1 MAITRTPQDCKT
13 SGEVASGTIGETR
26 IRFFEFISMIST
38 VLVITLGF
46 AAVLL
51 SIVLTAKSARPG
63 QAPVATAQPSALD
76 PSRFILNALL
86 VPALD
91 GDAVP
96 LRWVDPRGASLCGPD
111 TVVRVNREPLLAGA
125 LVPDTPFE
133 LEWRTDGCRPF
144 GAYGPRFDG
153 GVRLTVFREDWGF
166 SAMVEP
172 SGLRVAL
179 SENETILIR
188 PGAASMPQSGA
199 DESAILRAVCAGRPL
214 ECR

>member
-1 MAITRTPQDCKT
+1 MAITRTPQF
-13 SGEVASGTIGETR
+13 V
-26 IRFFEFISMIST
+26 SMMTT
-38 VLVITLGF
+38 VLMITLGF
-46 AAVLL
+46 GAVLV
-51 SIVLTAKSARPG
+51 SIVLTAASARPS
-63 QAPVATAQPSALD
+63 QPPVAAAPRAALD

-96 LRWVDPRGASLCGPD
+96 LRWVDPRRASLCGPD
-111 TVVRVNREPLLAGA
+111 TLVRVNREPLRAGA
-125 LVPDTPFE
+125 LVPDMPFE

-144 GAYGPRFDG
+144 GAHGPRFDG

-172 SGLRVAL
+172 AGLRVAL

-188 PGAASMPQSGA
+188 PGAASMPQSGIA
-199 DESAILRAVCAGRPL
+199 DESAVLRLSAQAGR
-214 ECR
+214 